1 MSDTSDIG
9 QKLKEARIEKGY
21 TLDDLQQITKIQK
34 RYLIAIEDDDFA
46 ALAGDFYVRALIR
59 PNAET
64 VDLNADELLA
74 GLGDAAGNTSAADNA
89 DASKPQAATTRREIL
104 REQEGSSKP
113 DGLEKFLSYLPTI
126 IIVVVVV
133 AILGSIYIVAWGNH
147 KKNANQQIEDK
158 TTSVV
163 SSSSHKKAKKSSSGK
178 SATKSSQK
186 IKYVAGTSY
195 TYTLSHAK
203 KQNKIDFKVSGSS
216 AWNAVTADG
225 SQVWQG
231 TLDNQ
236 SHVVT
241 LPAGTKEVKINI
253 GNSSATELTIN
264 GKKFDYRKQ
273 GNSQQVRTITI
284 QINGASGASDSSA
297 SSSSQGTSSSSSS
310 LSQQSSNSYSSSSNQ
325 SSTNASQSVA
335 NNNQN
340 GGNNQQT
347 TTTTNNQ

>member
-46 ALAGDFYVRALIR
+46 ALPGDFYVRAFIR
-59 PNAET
+59 QYAET
-64 VDLNADELLA
+64 VDLNADDLLA
-74 GLGDAAGNTSAADNA
+74 GLGDAAGQTPASDN
-89 DASKPQAATTRREIL
+89 DDSSKPQATTRREIL

-163 SSSSHKKAKKSSSGK
+163 SSSSHKKSKKSSSSK
-178 SATKSSQK
+178 SAAKSSQK
-186 IKYVAGTSY
+186 IKYVTGTSY

-203 KQNKIDFKVSGSS
+203 KQNKIGFKVSGSS

-231 TLDNQ
+231 TLNNQ
-236 SHVVT
+236 SHEVT
-241 LPAGTKEVKINI
+241 LPAGTKEVRINV
-253 GNSSATELTIN
+253 GNSSATDLTIN

-297 SSSSQGTSSSSSS
+297 SSSSQSTSSSSSS
-310 LSQQSSNSYSSSSNQ
+310 LSQQSSNSYSSSNSQ

>member
-46 ALAGDFYVRALIR
+46 ALPGDFYVRAFIR
-59 PNAET
+59 QYAET

-74 GLGDAAGNTSAADNA
+74 DLGDAAGKTPAADDA
-89 DASKPQAATTRREIL
+89 DSNKPQAATRREIL

-163 SSSSHKKAKKSSSGK
+163 SSSSHKKAKKSSS
-178 SATKSSQK
+178 SSSTKSSQK

-203 KQNKIDFKVSGSS
+203 KQNKIGFKVSGSS

-231 TLDNQ
+231 TLNNQ
-236 SHVVT
+236 SHEVT

-264 GKKFDYRKQ
+264 GKKFNYRKQ

-284 QINGASGASDSSA
+284 QIAGASGASSSSA
-297 SSSSQGTSSSSSS
+297 SSNSQSASSSSSS
-310 LSQQSSNSYSSSSNQ
+310 LNQQSSNSYSSSNSQ

-340 GGNNQQT
+340 GGNSQQT